1 MPSVPM
7 LLYHKVDEVPP
18 GVRHPEI
25 YVTPEQFAE
34 QMRILRRLGMRTVT
48 LPEYVAYRR
57 GEGTLPPRP
66 VVVTFDDG
74 YRSNYEVA
82 FPILQRFACRATIFV
97 VPGLFGGTNVWDPD
111 EPQEPLLHPCEIR
124 EMQRAGIDFQ
134 SHTRTHARLT
144 TLAPSEALCELRSS
158 RCALEQALGAPV
170 RAVAYPWGAYDD
182 TVLRLAEEAG
192 YDAGCIVRRR
202 TNFDHTPMLALR
214 RIGVWR
220 STTHARFAWDLL
232 RLRWRGD

>member
-7 LLYHKVDEVPP
+7 LLYHKVDEIPAST
-18 GVRHPEI
+18 RYPEI
-25 YVTPEQFAE
+25 YVTPAQFDRQLAL
-34 QMRILRRLGMRTVT
+34 LRRLRMNAVTVAD
-48 LPEYVAYRR
+48 YVAYRR

-74 YRSNYEVA
+74 YRSNYEIA
-82 FPILQRFACRATIFV
+82 LPLLQRHACRATIFIV
-97 VPGLFGGTNVWDPD
+97 SGLLGATNRWDPD
-111 EPQEPLLHPCEIR
+111 EPQEPLVDVAEIR

-144 TLAPSEALCELRSS
+144 AVPPADALDELRDS
-158 RCALEQALGAPV
+158 RAALEQTLGAPV
-170 RAVAYPWGAYDD
+170 RAVAYPWGDHDA
-182 TVLRLAEEAG
+182 TVMRLTEDAG

-202 TNFDHTPMLALR
+202 SNFDHTSMFALR
-214 RIGVWR
+214 RIGVWH
-220 STTHARFAWDLL
+220 STPLAQLAWDLV